1 MKNSYFS
8 QMIQVTIIGS
18 GNVAQHLISAFSQ
31 SSSVQIKQVFAR
43 HPEALFHL
51 IEPEKITNDFSQI
64 PETDLYIIAV
74 TDQAI
79 ENVSALIPFENK
91 LVVHTSGTVSIDN
104 LNTKNRKGVFYPL
117 QTFSKDKK
125 VNFKEIPICLEAQS
139 EEDYSLLETVAK
151 SISEKPFNIT
161 SEQRKALHVA
171 AVFSCNFVNYLYGIG
186 ADICQANNIPFEI
199 LYPLIEETAD
209 KIKFLSP
216 KDAQTG
222 PAKRNDT
229 TTINAHLNFLKDD
242 TQKEIYKL
250 LTKSIIDN
258 GKKL

>member
-8 QMIQVTIIGS
+8 RMIQVTIFGS
-18 GNVAQHLISAFSQ
+18 GNVARHLISAFSQ
-31 SSSVQIKQVFAR
+31 SSTVEVKQVFAR
-43 HPEALFHL
+43 QPETLLHL
-51 IEPEKITNDFSQI
+51 INPEKITNDFDQI
-64 PETDLYIIAV
+64 QESDLYIISV

-79 ENVSALIPFENK
+79 ENVSAQIPFEKK
-91 LVVHTSGTVSIDN
+91 LVVHTSGTVSIDT

-117 QTFSKDKK
+117 QTFSKDKE
-125 VNFKEIPICLEAQS
+125 VNFKEIPICLEAQN
-139 EEDYSLLETVAK
+139 EEDYTILKLVAE
-151 SISEKPFNIT
+151 SISDKVFNI
-161 SEQRKALHVA
+161 SSAQRKALHVA
-171 AVFSCNFVNYLYGIG
+171 AVFSCNFVNHLYRIG
-186 ADICQANNIPFEI
+186 SEICSENNIPFEI

-216 KDAQTG
+216 KEAQTG

-229 TTINAHLNFLKDD
+229 TTINAHLNFLQDD